1 MGNPT
6 AFTDDSARG
15 LREAEVPDANFV
27 NGMNLG
33 GSCAPGLGINAEE
46 GAVVGTPEQ
55 FTLLDQNQLA
65 RAGQRS
71 QFIGGYPYS
80 DFANVYPLSGG
91 AGGPPNGTQ
100 PDAVIYIGS
109 APTQAQKDADPSLD
123 GTLTNL
129 GAATLTDLAVGW
141 VAVL

>member
-6 AFTDDSARG
+6 FFRDDAATA
-15 LREAEVPDANFV
+15 LREVEVPDASFT

-33 GSCAPGLGINAEE
+33 GSNACGIGINAEE

-55 FTLLDQNQLA
+55 FTLLDQNELPRTA
-65 RAGQRS
+65 QRS

-80 DFANVYPLSGG
+80 DFANDYPLSGG

-100 PDAVIYIGS
+100 PDAVIFIGS
-109 APTQAQKDADPSLD
+109 NPTQAAKDSNPALD
-123 GTLTNL
+123 GTVALL
-129 GAATLTDLAVGW
+129 GAATLADIAVGW
-141 VAVL
+141 VAV